1 MTAPPIPVVFIHGLW
16 IHSDA
21 WQPWVELYRSAG
33 LDAGARLRLVWV
45 RATGLVGETGV
56 ATQLAFGPP
65 PAPWREAERTVDQ
78 IGRAHV

>member
-33 LDAGARLRLVWV
+33 YDAIAPGWPGDSASVDKFLSQAGLDMRRC
-45 RATGLVGETGV
+45 
-56 ATQLAFGPP
+56 
-65 PAPWREAERTVDQ
+65 RTW
-78 IGRAHV
+78 